1 MGVFSLVSLCIINA
15 IILLWQRMTTTLKSP
30 TRWKLQ
36 KRDKAFKRRYQAASP
51 EEQEKMGYDVPHHAD
66 MEDIIIT
73 EMANEWL
80 RDGKPVD

>member
-1 MGVFSLVSLCIINA
+1 MYNQCNYIIMATNDNN
-15 IILLWQRMTTTLKSP
+15 IEKSYTLEI
-30 TRWKLQ
+30 TE
-36 KRDKAFKRRYQAASP
+36 RDKAFKRRYQAASP

-80 RDGKPVD
+80 RDGKPVY

>member
-1 MGVFSLVSLCIINA
+1 MYNQCNYITMVEKDNNIEKSY
-15 IILLWQRMTTTLKSP
+15 TLNIYES
-30 TRWKLQ
+30 
-36 KRDKAFKRRYQAASP
+36 DKEFKRMYQAASP
-51 EEQEKMGYDVPHHAD
+51 EEQAKMGYDVPHHAD

>member
-1 MGVFSLVSLCIINA
+1 MEI
-15 IILLWQRMTTTLKSP
+15 TE
-30 TRWKLQ
+30 
-36 KRDKAFKRRYQAASP
+36 RDKAFKRRYQAASP